1 MARSLAALLFV
12 PLAFMLMG
20 ARVGILVDPEP
31 ISVPTGI
38 AASEVAKAIKVGIV
52 RRGWVVSKDENGQI
66 DAVLNVRTHTARVA
80 IPYNAKEV
88 RIKYVSSDN
97 LDYSEKNGE
106 RHIHGNYMKWVRNM
120 QADIQRELQ
129 LLTIK

>member
-20 ARVGILVDPEP
+20 ARTVLVDPSP
-31 ISVPTGI
+31 SRCHRHRRSKSPRP
-38 AASEVAKAIKVGIV
+38 SRGIV
-52 RRGWVVSKDENGQI
+52 RPRVVSKDENGQI